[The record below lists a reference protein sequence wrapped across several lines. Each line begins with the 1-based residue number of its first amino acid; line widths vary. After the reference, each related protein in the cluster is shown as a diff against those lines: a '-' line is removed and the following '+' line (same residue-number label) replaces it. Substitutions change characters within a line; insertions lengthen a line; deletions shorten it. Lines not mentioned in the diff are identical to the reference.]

1 MNKIAQ
7 CNQYLVVRTN
17 IATIR
22 LVAECSIAT
31 KHLAAIFHGCHERMC
46 CSIEVLSLQNYV
58 GVWSYCHEVWSI
70 ALQWFCSISD
80 MVAIDDMIMQ
90 RISLRGNI
98 WKLQRICVGGN
109 REHMQQTLLVAIDD
123 MVMQRIKFVTI
134 IHIATKINSCLLFYR
149 NERILNSSF

>member
-58 GVWSYCHEVWSI
+58 GVWSYCHEV
-70 ALQWFCSISD
+70 
-80 MVAIDDMIMQ
+80 
-90 RISLRGNI
+90 
-98 WKLQRICVGGN
+98 
-109 REHMQQTLLVAIDD
+109 
-123 MVMQRIKFVTI
+123 
-134 IHIATKINSCLLFYR
+134 
-149 NERILNSSF
+149 